1 MGLWQW
7 STTPAN
13 NANAATNVDWAENQ
27 PPSTVNNS
35 ARQMMADVAAW
46 YQAAEWMNFG
56 DTPTFVSATSFSVPG
71 NQTARYANGRRVR
84 TVNTGG
90 TIYGTITGSTFTSV
104 TTVTLTPDT
113 GALDS
118 GLSEVDI
125 GIINP
130 ALHQN
135 FALQTLT
142 LNEPG
147 NGNSTLT
154 INAPNDV
161 SGANIKLA
169 GNGGTTPNKYL
180 SATNGR
186 FYVSNSAYSAPL
198 MYVDDSGNMVVTG
211 NVTMNSDED
220 LKKDWASLPVDFIE
234 RLACVKSGTYTRIDT
249 GDRQVGVGAQS
260 LKPLLPEA
268 VPEGHE
274 GTLTVAYGQAAL
286 VACVELAK
294 EVMRLRYLLEPVK

>member
-1 MGLWQW
+1 MGLSQW

-56 DTPTFVSATSFSVPG
+56 DTPTFVSTTSFSVPG

-113 GALDS
+113 GSLDS
-118 GLSEVDI
+118 GLSEVDV

-135 FALQTLT
+135 FALQKLT

-147 NGNSTLT
+147 NGTDTLT
-154 INAPNDV
+154 INGTGDSA
-161 SGANIKLA
+161 GAHIKLA
-169 GNGGTTPNKYL
+169 GNGTTTPNKYL
-180 SATNGR
+180 KAQNGV
-186 FYVSNSAYSAPL
+186 FQIVNSAYTAVCIQ
-198 MYVDDSGNMVVTG
+198 VDDAGNLLAVG
-211 NVTMNSDED
+211 NITMQSDERF
-220 LKKDWASLPVDFIE
+220 KKDWAALRPDFLE
-234 RLACVKSGTYTRIDT
+234 GLAGVEHGSFTRISDDT
-249 GDRQVGVGAQS
+249 RNVGVSAQS
-260 LKPLLPEA
+260 LQAVLPEA
-268 VPEGHE
+268 V
-274 GTLTVAYGQAAL
+274 LTGPDGYLSVAYGNAAL
-286 VACVELAK
+286 VGVIALTQ
-294 EVMRLRYLLEPVK
+294 EVLRLRALLEPAK